1 MHTRKNYYF
10 LLAKFTAED
19 LELLRLFEI
28 ESAANYLQ
36 RIEEEKRTGTE
47 ERVRRTSE
55 RWIEFLV
62 VKVLSGDQFCLR
74 LHNTS
79 EFGSLIF
86 LIPRVAT
93 SIWHR
98 SPVSWSK
105 EVPNENLRIGLEMPQ
120 TTCPGCGNIFGVK
133 ETVWLSGWGAGL

>member
-1 MHTRKNYYF
+1 MHTQKNYYF

-62 VKVLSGDQFCLR
+62 VKVLSGD
-74 LHNTS
+74 
-79 EFGSLIF
+79 
-86 LIPRVAT
+86 
-93 SIWHR
+93 
-98 SPVSWSK
+98 
-105 EVPNENLRIGLEMPQ
+105 
-120 TTCPGCGNIFGVK
+120 
-133 ETVWLSGWGAGL
+133 

>member
-1 MHTRKNYYF
+1 MEEFQLNNYRTTSSVKAYYVMHTQKNYYF

-55 RWIEFLV
+55 R
-62 VKVLSGDQFCLR
+62 
-74 LHNTS
+74 
-79 EFGSLIF
+79 
-86 LIPRVAT
+86 
-93 SIWHR
+93 
-98 SPVSWSK
+98 
-105 EVPNENLRIGLEMPQ
+105 
-120 TTCPGCGNIFGVK
+120 
-133 ETVWLSGWGAGL
+133 

>member
-1 MHTRKNYYF
+1 MEEFQLNYYRTTSSVKAYYVMHTQKSDYF

-55 RWIEFLV
+55 R
-62 VKVLSGDQFCLR
+62 
-74 LHNTS
+74 
-79 EFGSLIF
+79 
-86 LIPRVAT
+86 
-93 SIWHR
+93 
-98 SPVSWSK
+98 
-105 EVPNENLRIGLEMPQ
+105 
-120 TTCPGCGNIFGVK
+120 
-133 ETVWLSGWGAGL
+133 

>member
-1 MHTRKNYYF
+1 MEEFQLNYYRTTSSVKAHYVMHTQKNDYF

-55 RWIEFLV
+55 R
-62 VKVLSGDQFCLR
+62 
-74 LHNTS
+74 
-79 EFGSLIF
+79 
-86 LIPRVAT
+86 
-93 SIWHR
+93 
-98 SPVSWSK
+98 
-105 EVPNENLRIGLEMPQ
+105 
-120 TTCPGCGNIFGVK
+120 
-133 ETVWLSGWGAGL
+133 

>member
-1 MHTRKNYYF
+1 MDIDKITILLCSEKNTPKNYYF

-55 RWIEFLV
+55 R
-62 VKVLSGDQFCLR
+62 
-74 LHNTS
+74 
-79 EFGSLIF
+79 
-86 LIPRVAT
+86 
-93 SIWHR
+93 
-98 SPVSWSK
+98 
-105 EVPNENLRIGLEMPQ
+105 
-120 TTCPGCGNIFGVK
+120 
-133 ETVWLSGWGAGL
+133 

>member
-1 MHTRKNYYF
+1 MHTQKNYYF

-47 ERVRRTSE
+47 ERVRRTGE

-74 LHNTS
+74 
-79 EFGSLIF
+79 
-86 LIPRVAT
+86 
-93 SIWHR
+93 
-98 SPVSWSK
+98 
-105 EVPNENLRIGLEMPQ
+105 
-120 TTCPGCGNIFGVK
+120 
-133 ETVWLSGWGAGL
+133 

>member
-1 MHTRKNYYF
+1 MHTQKNYYF

-62 VKVLSGDQFCLR
+62 VKVLSGDQFEITQHFR
-74 LHNTS
+74 
-79 EFGSLIF
+79 I
-86 LIPRVAT
+86 RVLDFFNPSCGHKYLT
-93 SIWHR
+93 Q
-98 SPVSWSK
+98 VSS
-105 EVPNENLRIGLEMPQ
+105 
-120 TTCPGCGNIFGVK
+120 
-133 ETVWLSGWGAGL
+133 

>member
-1 MHTRKNYYF
+1 MTEFNFLYGGVSTKLLQDYLFSNAYYVMHTQKNYYF

-55 RWIEFLV
+55 R
-62 VKVLSGDQFCLR
+62 
-74 LHNTS
+74 
-79 EFGSLIF
+79 
-86 LIPRVAT
+86 
-93 SIWHR
+93 
-98 SPVSWSK
+98 
-105 EVPNENLRIGLEMPQ
+105 
-120 TTCPGCGNIFGVK
+120 
-133 ETVWLSGWGAGL
+133 